1 MSVYVFSKK
10 IKDIQLSAHFK
21 LSEFRCHDGSSVVLV
36 NPKLIQALETLRVK
50 LNKPITVYSAY
61 RTLSYNK
68 KVGGVRGSQ
77 HTLGNAADIHV
88 SGMDPAS
95 VAKVA
100 ISTGLFKGVG
110 IYDTFTH
117 LDVRS
122 RLVNRVHRAYD
133 YWDDRHKKSN
143 K

>member
-36 NPKLIQALETLRVK
+36 NPKLVQALETLRVK
-50 LNKPITVYSAY
+50 LNKPITIYSAY

-68 KVGGVRGSQ
+68 RVGGVRDSQ

-88 SGMDPAS
+88 SGMDPAA

-100 ISTGLFKGVG
+100 ISAGLFKGVG

-117 LDVRS
+117 VDVRP
-122 RLVNRVHRAYD
+122 RLVNRCHRKYD
-133 YWDDRHKKSN
+133 YWDDRKHK
-143 K
+143 